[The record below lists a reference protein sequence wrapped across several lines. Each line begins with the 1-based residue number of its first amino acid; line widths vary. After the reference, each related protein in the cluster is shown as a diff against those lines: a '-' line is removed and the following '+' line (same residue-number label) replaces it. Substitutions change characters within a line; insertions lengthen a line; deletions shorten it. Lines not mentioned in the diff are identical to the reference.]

1 MPSVLGNLPGGTK
14 MNREEIL
21 AKSQKENRGQDIAN
35 LEVSKNG
42 MRIGWIVI
50 ICLLA
55 VVTVVDA
62 MAFERMN
69 SEVFFAVTAA
79 TSVIFFYKYLKLRQ
93 RHELFIAVMDAI
105 AAAAFLISWM
115 IQLVM

>member
-1 MPSVLGNLPGGTK
+1 

-93 RHELFIAVMDAI
+93 KHELFVDVMDAI

>member
-1 MPSVLGNLPGGTK
+1 

-21 AKSQKENRGQDIAN
+21 ARSQQENHGQDIAN

-55 VVTVVDA
+55 IVTVVVA
-62 MAFERMN
+62 LVFERMN
-69 SEVFFAVTAA
+69 SEVFFAITAA
-79 TSVIFFYKYLKLRQ
+79 TSVIFFYKYLKLHQ
-93 RHELFIAVMDAI
+93 KHELFVAIIDAV
-105 AAAAFLISWM
+105 AAGAFLISWI
-115 IQLVM
+115 IQLAG

>member
-1 MPSVLGNLPGGTK
+1 M

-21 AKSQKENRGQDIAN
+21 ARSQQENHGQDIVN
-35 LEVSKNG
+35 LEVSKTG
-42 MRIGWIVI
+42 MRIGWVVL

-55 VVTVVDA
+55 IVTLVDA
-62 MAFERMN
+62 MVFERMN

-93 RHELFIAVMDAI
+93 KHELFVAVMDAI
-105 AAAAFLISWM
+105 AAAAFLISLI
-115 IQLVM
+115 IQLVG

>member
-1 MPSVLGNLPGGTK
+1 M

-21 AKSQKENRGQDIAN
+21 ARSQQENHGQDIAN

-55 VVTVVDA
+55 IVTVVDA
-62 MAFERMN
+62 LVFERMN
-69 SEVFFAVTAA
+69 SEVFFAITAA
-79 TSVIFFYKYLKLRQ
+79 TSVIFFYKYLKLHQ
-93 RHELFIAVMDAI
+93 KHELFVAIIDAV
-105 AAAAFLISWM
+105 AAGAFLISWI
-115 IQLVM
+115 IQLAG

>member
-1 MPSVLGNLPGGTK
+1 M

-21 AKSQKENRGQDIAN
+21 AKSQQENRGQDIAN

-42 MRIGWIVI
+42 MQIGWLVV

-55 VVTVVDA
+55 FVTVVDA
-62 MAFERMN
+62 IVFERMN

-79 TSVIFFYKYLKLRQ
+79 TSVVFFYKYQKLRQ
-93 RHELFIAVMDAI
+93 KHELFVALIDAV
-105 AAAAFLISWM
+105 AAVAFLISWI
-115 IQLVM
+115 IQLFG

>member
-1 MPSVLGNLPGGTK
+1 

-21 AKSQKENRGQDIAN
+21 ARSQQENHGQDIAN

-55 VVTVVDA
+55 IVTVVDA
-62 MAFERMN
+62 LVFERMN
-69 SEVFFAVTAA
+69 SEVFFAITAA
-79 TSVIFFYKYLKLRQ
+79 TSVIFFYKYLKLHQ
-93 RHELFIAVMDAI
+93 KHELFVAIIDAV
-105 AAAAFLISWM
+105 AAGAFLISWI
-115 IQLVM
+115 IQLVG

>member
-1 MPSVLGNLPGGTK
+1 

-21 AKSQKENRGQDIAN
+21 ARSQQENHGQDIAN

-42 MRIGWIVI
+42 MRIGWILI

-55 VVTVVDA
+55 IVTVVDA
-62 MAFERMN
+62 LVFERMN

-79 TSVIFFYKYLKLRQ
+79 TSVIFFYKYLKLHQ
-93 RHELFIAVMDAI
+93 KHELFVAIIDAI
-105 AAAAFLISWM
+105 AAGAFLISWI
-115 IQLVM
+115 IQLVG

>member
-1 MPSVLGNLPGGTK
+1 M

-21 AKSQKENRGQDIAN
+21 ARSQQENHGQDIAN

-55 VVTVVDA
+55 IVTVVDA
-62 MAFERMN
+62 LVFERMN
-69 SEVFFAVTAA
+69 SEVFFAITAA
-79 TSVIFFYKYLKLRQ
+79 TSVIFFYKYLKLHQ
-93 RHELFIAVMDAI
+93 KHELFVAIIDAV
-105 AAAAFLISWM
+105 AAGAFLISWI
-115 IQLVM
+115 IQLVG

>member
-1 MPSVLGNLPGGTK
+1 

-21 AKSQKENRGQDIAN
+21 ARSQQENHGQDIVD

-42 MRIGWIVI
+42 MRIGWVVI

-55 VVTVVDA
+55 IVTVVDA
-62 MAFERMN
+62 LVFERMN

-79 TSVIFFYKYLKLRQ
+79 TSVIFFYKYLKLHQ
-93 RHELFIAVMDAI
+93 KHELFVAVIDAV
-105 AAAAFLISWM
+105 AAAAFLISWI
-115 IQLVM
+115 IQLAG